1 MKVYI
6 SGAITGKPDGNKRAF
21 QNAHRQIAGLKKYTE
36 LQNLEIINPI
46 HIGKILEKQFSIMK
60 KGKPGWPD
68 YMKACIKELCDV
80 SCVYFLPDWV
90 GSDGANVER
99 YIAVRLGI
107 PCADSIDILVNE
119 LKKILEEKHE
129 QNY

>member
-6 SGAITGKPDGNKRAF
+6 SGAISGKPDGNKLAF
-21 QNAHRQIAGLKKYTE
+21 QKAHKQIAELKKYAE
-36 LQNLEIINPI
+36 LENMEIINPI
-46 HIGKILEKQFSIMK
+46 RIGKILQKQFAIMR
-60 KGKPGWPD
+60 KGNPGWSD

-107 PCADSIDILVNE
+107 PCADSIDVLVNE
-119 LKKILEEKHE
+119 LKKILEGKHE